1 MKGPVLLFL
10 GLVLSGCV
18 LQPPTPEEIAARPF
32 NAIEE
37 PAVVCRKEKPTGSNR
52 VMMVCRDVPN
62 AEDQMHTKRTMQRMK
77 RQSEVYAE
85 NR

>member
-1 MKGPVLLFL
+1 MKRPILLSL
-10 GLVLSGCV
+10 GLVLSGCF

-32 NAIEE
+32 NSFEE

-52 VMMVCRDVPN
+52 VVMVCREVPN
-62 AEDQMHTKRTMQRMK
+62 AEDQLQTKRTMQRLK